1 MPLTVKWNQDFNA
14 GQTWITDFTLLNP
27 NGTPRSVIG
36 NTFQSSL
43 KRHYKSVNATTI
55 LVEVLDASTGN
66 IKLSLTDTQTTALIG
81 GKYLYDVEMTD
92 TEGIKERIIQGVITV
107 RPEVTK

>member
-1 MPLTVKWNQDFNA
+1 MAAVKWNQDINA
-14 GQTWITDFTLLNP
+14 GQNWMADINLMNTNGSTRDITGHTLASQI
-27 NGTPRSVIG
+27 R
-36 NTFQSSL
+36 
-43 KRHYKSVNATTI
+43 RHYKSVNATTI
-55 LVEVLDASTGN
+55 LVEVLDAPTGN
-66 IKLSLTDTQTTALIG
+66 IKLSLTDAQTTALIG